1 MTTLADLSLKQLTAA
16 YGILADVKV
25 QPKYFNS
32 RPTGVRRLEALLV
45 EKGLTLADALKA
57 AGIESADE
65 PEPIAPEPVVEPVPA
80 TEPVAPV
87 SEPAA
92 EAPESVPAPGR
103 PVRRDTARL
112 IAEALSPLAWL
123 DIEHLAARADDS
135 VVFAVND
142 TTITVGDVRRARAA
156 LGALPRRGAGRAGT
170 GTPQPRTGTKQET
183 ILALLRRPRGATI
196 AEIADT
202 AGGWQPHSVRGFLAG
217 LKKKGHAVTSEKPD
231 GAAERRYHLPA

>member
-1 MTTLADLSLKQLTAA
+1 MTTLADLSLKLLTAA
-16 YGILADVKV
+16 YGIVADVKV

-32 RPTGVRRLEALLV
+32 RATGVRRLEVLLAA
-45 EKGLTLADALKA
+45 KGLTVADALKA
-57 AGIESADE
+57 AGIGSAAE
-65 PEPIAPEPVVEPVPA
+65 PEPTAPEPVVEPVPA
-80 TEPVAPV
+80 PEPAAPV

-103 PVRRDTARL
+103 SVRRDTGRL

-156 LGALPRRGAGRAGT
+156 LGALPRRGAGFGK
-170 GTPQPRTGTKQET
+170 PRTGTKRET
-183 ILALLRRPRGATI
+183 ILALLRRPAGATL

-217 LKKKGHAVTSEKPD
+217 LKKKGFHVTSEKTTG
-231 GAAERRYHLPA
+231 GAVRTYHLPA

>member
-1 MTTLADLSLKQLTAA
+1 MITLANLSLKQLTAA
-16 YGILADVKV
+16 CGILADIKI

-32 RPTGVRRLEALLV
+32 RATGIRRLEGLLA

-57 AGIESADE
+57 AGIRSTAE
-65 PEPIAPEPVVEPVPA
+65 PEPTAPEPQVEPAPA

-103 PVRRDTARL
+103 SVRRDTGRL

-156 LGALPRRGAGRAGT
+156 LGALPRRGAGFGK
-170 GTPQPRTGTKQET
+170 PRTGTKRET
-183 ILALLRRPRGATI
+183 ILALLRRPAGATL

-217 LKKKGHAVTSEKPD
+217 LKKKGLAVTSEKPE
-231 GAAERRYHLPA
+231 GVAERRYHLSA